1 MFDYRKNP
9 IWKGDFPCL
18 LVTKS
23 SFLIVFTTLLAI
35 NFKTNL
41 IMSKPSNCITVA
53 AARQLQDN
61 WVATRAVDI
70 ERAMGSGDTREFLFS
85 VAELEQ
91 FLAYVKAGS
100 GSMNPGIRIYFGA
113 YDNATSD
120 KATVFLAPTMGV
132 TPGVANDYSLEPL
145 NKGITGFP
153 PKNY

>member
-1 MFDYRKNP
+1 MTDHDAEAVLGRIPGRLKDARQA
-9 IWKGDFPCL
+9 KGLSLDAVAKLSGVSRSMVSQIERGDL
-18 LVTKS
+18 LVAR
-23 SFLIVFTTLLAI
+23 V
-35 NFKTNL
+35 NF
-41 IMSKPSNCITVA
+41 
-53 AARQLQDN
+53 
-61 WVATRAVDI
+61 
-70 ERAMGSGDTREFLFS
+70 
-85 VAELEQ
+85 AELEQ

>member
-1 MFDYRKNP
+1 
-9 IWKGDFPCL
+9 
-18 LVTKS
+18 
-23 SFLIVFTTLLAI
+23 LIVFTTLLPI
-35 NFKTNL
+35 NLKTNL

-85 VAELEQ
+85 VAELEE

-120 KATVFLAPTMGV
+120 KATVFLAPTLG
-132 TPGVANDYSLEPL
+132 TTQGVANDYSLEPL
-145 NKGITGFP
+145 NNSIGGFP